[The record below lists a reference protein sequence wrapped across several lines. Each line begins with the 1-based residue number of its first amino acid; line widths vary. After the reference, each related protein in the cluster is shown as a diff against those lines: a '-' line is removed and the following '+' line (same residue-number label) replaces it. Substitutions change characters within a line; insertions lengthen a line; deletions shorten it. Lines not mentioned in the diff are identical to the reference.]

1 MVLLT
6 VGVFTALGGAF
17 LGLSCEDQSEGVP
30 VLAKELDW
38 IRMVANKI
46 ENNTSQVGLK
56 GVSPQERRR

>member
-6 VGVFTALGGAF
+6 VGVFTALGGAL
-17 LGLSCEDQSEGVP
+17 LGLSCEDQSEGIP